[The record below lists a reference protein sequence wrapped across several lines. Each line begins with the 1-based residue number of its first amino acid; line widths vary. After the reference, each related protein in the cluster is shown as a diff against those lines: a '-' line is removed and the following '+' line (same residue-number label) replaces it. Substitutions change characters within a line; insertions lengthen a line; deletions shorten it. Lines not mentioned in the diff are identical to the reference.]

1 MVASSGKAAVEN
13 ARKFARYEVGMCQKF
28 IRGEAWHL
36 GSLYGSA
43 IDAWYG
49 AMHKHPED
57 RNPPLGAPMFYKGGQ
72 YGHIVINTGQNDIR
86 STDCPSS
93 GQVSEAATDWPV
105 NHWGQ
110 DYLGWTE
117 DLNGVMLPLDKD
129 DDEMKDEDFQRI
141 RKIVAEEVKQNNG
154 EAAERVWIDDMTV
167 TKPDGSKQT
176 KDVRQVI
183 REVWQKIAKDQ

>member
-1 MVASSGKAAVEN
+1 
-13 ARKFARYEVGMCQKF
+13 
-28 IRGEAWHL
+28 
-36 GSLYGSA
+36 
-43 IDAWYG
+43 
-49 AMHKHPED
+49 
-57 RNPPLGAPMFYKGGQ
+57 MFYKGGQ